1 MSTENMNLK
10 EMATMNR
17 KFVTAANKRAKEEV
31 EPAVSG
37 KLFYPHNAHEHL
49 DYVEIILWI
58 LGGGGGVSHSF

>member
-1 MSTENMNLK
+1 MNLK

-49 DYVEIILWI
+49 DYVEIIL
-58 LGGGGGVSHSF
+58 